1 MNRNIKL
8 LFLLATA
15 TLGLSACSKTESNTA
30 HLQIRMTDAPGNYE
44 EINLNVKEIIV
55 KVNDT
60 TGGSYVLEADK
71 QFNILDFKAGSAT
84 PDILVADE
92 EIPTGKI
99 KEVRLVL
106 NETGNTIKVDGQ
118 LYDLKIPSG
127 YSSGWKVKLT
137 EEPSLTP
144 GFAYSLVLD
153 FDAAKS
159 VVKTGN
165 GKFILK
171 PVVRGLAIATS
182 GILTGTIDPANKQA
196 KVYAINQANDTVG
209 TVSDVA
215 TGYFSI
221 GGLRSGAYKVAIDV
235 QDTTYADTTLN
246 NIEVVA
252 GKTTALGTLK
262 INLK

>member
-1 MNRNIKL
+1 MNRNVKL
-8 LFLLATA
+8 LFLLVTA
-15 TLGLSACSKTESNTA
+15 TLGFSACSKTESGNA
-30 HLQIRMTDAPGNYE
+30 HLQVRMTDAPGNYE
-44 EINLNVKEIIV
+44 EINLSVKEIVV
-55 KVNDT
+55 KVNESTDN
-60 TGGSYVLEADK
+60 SYVLEANK
-71 QFNILDFKAGSAT
+71 QFNILDFKVGSAT

-144 GFAYSLVLD
+144 GISYSLILD

-159 VVKTGN
+159 IVAAGN

-182 GILTGTIDPANKQA
+182 GTLTGTINPANKQA
-196 KVYAINQANDTVG
+196 KVYAITPTNDTIG
-209 TVSDVA
+209 TVSDSE

-221 GGLRSGAYKVAIDV
+221 GGLRSGSYKVAIDV

-246 NIEVVA
+246 NVGIEA
-252 GKTTALGTLK
+252 GKTTALGTIK